1 MDRIA
6 ARARITGHVQ
16 GVAYRAWTRGRARA
30 LGLTGWVKNC
40 DDGSVR
46 AWFEGDPEAVQ
57 TMLKELWDGPGAAV
71 VTDVRSEEAEPQ
83 GRFRTFEITG

>member
-6 ARARITGHVQ
+6 VRARITGRVQ
-16 GVAYRAWTRGRARA
+16 GVAYRAWTRARARA
-30 LGLTGWVKNC
+30 LGLSGWVKNC
-40 DDGSVR
+40 DDGSVL

-57 TMLKELWDGPGAAV
+57 TMLDALWDGPGAAI
-71 VTDVRSEEAEPQ
+71 VTDVRSEEARPQ